1 MNNQD
6 IIERVERAIEYW
18 EGTMH
23 ARILRQ
29 ALLSEDYESL
39 EYLVNIAENEMALQ
53 EDMAINVC
61 LHNSYR

>member
-23 ARILRQ
+23 ARILIQ

-53 EDMAINVC
+53 EDMAINV
-61 LHNSYR
+61 